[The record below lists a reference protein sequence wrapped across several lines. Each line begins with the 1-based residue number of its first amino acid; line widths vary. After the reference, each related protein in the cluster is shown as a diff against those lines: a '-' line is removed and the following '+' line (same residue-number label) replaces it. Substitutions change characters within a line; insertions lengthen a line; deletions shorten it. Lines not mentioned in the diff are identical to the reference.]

1 MQQSLS
7 ETTKDEHAK
16 KEETIAVSPK
26 IETPSPSS
34 PPPDIKDI
42 ELSLTSQEVIPDK
55 SDTSTAELR
64 IQPEV
69 ISEVHVH
76 TYFHQSSSVQVL
88 FSIVVHNFH

>member
-42 ELSLTSQEVIPDK
+42 ELSLTSQEVILNK
-55 SDTSTAELR
+55 SDTSTTELPK
-64 IQPEV
+64 QCEV

-76 TYFHQSSSVQVL
+76 TFFHQSSSVQVD
-88 FSIVVHNFH
+88 SCT

>member
-34 PPPDIKDI
+34 PTPDTKDI
-42 ELSLTSQEVIPDK
+42 EPSLTSQEPIPDK
-55 SDTSTAELR
+55 SDTLTTELPE
-64 IQPEV
+64 QCEV
-69 ISEVHVH
+69 IPEVHVH
-76 TYFHQSSSVQVL
+76 TKFFNTGL
-88 FSIVVHNFH
+88 VHDSYK